1 MMKQAKAGKAID
13 IDAVPPPV
21 AAGAA
26 QPSAPASSQPDP
38 PAAAPEGLGTSS
50 KAEKHEQATQDGISK
65 SLQDSKLCM
74 EKCFEV
80 IQSCTYTPI
89 VI

>member
-1 MMKQAKAGKAID
+1 MMKQAKAGKPID

-21 AAGAA
+21 ASRAA

-38 PAAAPEGLGTSS
+38 PSAAPEGLGISN

-74 EKCFEV
+74 
-80 IQSCTYTPI
+80 
-89 VI
+89 